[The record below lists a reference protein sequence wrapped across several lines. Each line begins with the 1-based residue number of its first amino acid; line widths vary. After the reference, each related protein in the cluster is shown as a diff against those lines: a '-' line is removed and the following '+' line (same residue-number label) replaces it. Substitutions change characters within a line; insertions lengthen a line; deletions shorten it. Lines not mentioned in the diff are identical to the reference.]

1 METLG
6 MIIFYIII
14 FLFALVLMQDKK
26 QDLFS
31 ALVISFFVI
40 AFFVAMGGIII
51 EEIFLN

>member
-6 MIIFYIII
+6 YIIFYIIV
-14 FLFALVLMQDKK
+14 LMFALVLLQDKS

-31 ALVISFFVI
+31 ALIISFFVI

-51 EEIFLN
+51 EEIFF